1 MQKVMKFFV
10 PMFVAIL
17 VLLPFTQADEVSAAS
32 TFEDGEYNISMSV
45 LSEGGGTSIANDYL
59 SNSATL
65 VVKDGKNTLHLTV
78 KQDADMVKATTV
90 GGKKGSK
97 SGSTFTFNDID
108 LSQNMSGTMHVVV
121 PKEQLPP
128 NGYDKNHT
136 VTFTFDT
143 SNIPAKGD
151 SGKAEDSKKDNEEAG
166 EPVDKNK
173 DKDNENKNNE
183 DEDATGQT
191 TAEENPPTGDHAP
204 ILLFTVVLLASGMVL
219 VRKVAFK

>member
-136 VTFTFDT
+136 VTITLDT
-143 SNIPAKGD
+143 SNIQ
-151 SGKAEDSKKDNEEAG
+151 AEDSKKDNEEAG
-166 EPVDKNK
+166 ETVDKNK